1 VTRTLATDAVK
12 ETVIEATMDWLAQL
26 AREGRMR
33 CGVFAFIIEDSLGEP
48 YVVAQTIGQPDC
60 VRKLEPVIPLL
71 ASLTK
76 V

>member
-1 VTRTLATDAVK
+1 MLRLAAMTANRG
-12 ETVIEATMDWLAQL
+12 EAMEATMEWLAQL

-33 CGVFAFIIEDSLGEP
+33 GGIFAFIIEDSLGEP
-48 YVVAQTIGQPDC
+48 YIVTQTIGPPEY
-60 VRKLEPVIPLL
+60 VRKLEPVVPLL